1 MIGISFKVV
10 WSTWM
15 KNSNPKTL
23 NMFMI
28 EKRTKIQI
36 QIQTYLGSIIDS
48 SQGGYLRTNPYA
60 WLTIITKQ
68 IE

>member
-1 MIGISFKVV
+1 MIGISFKVE

-15 KNSNPKTL
+15 KPKTL

-28 EKRTKIQI
+28 EKRIQIKIQI
-36 QIQTYLGSIIDS
+36 KTYLGSIIDG

-60 WLTIITKQ
+60 WLTIITKKF
-68 IE
+68 E